1 MTTYLDRIL
10 AAHRETASMDERSLE
25 DLLDSARSGEN
36 PRGFI
41 QALVGGT
48 PDEIAVIAEV
58 KRRSPSRGDLD
69 TGLDPAVVAVQYATG
84 GAACLSVLTDE
95 SFFDGSAGDLRAA
108 RVAVDLPVLRKDFTV
123 DARDVCDARMMGADA
138 VLLIAAALDDR
149 EMADFHALSAELGMD
164 TLVEVHDETELERAL
179 AIGASLVGVNQRDLV
194 TFEVDPGRAARMVP
208 LMPEGV
214 VRVAE
219 SGIKDKTAAV
229 ALKQAGYHALLVG
242 ESLVTAGDRAAAVR
256 ALCQLVGGRTA
267 GDPD

>member
-10 AAHRETASMDERSLE
+10 AAHRETASLDGRLLE
-25 DLLDSARSGEN
+25 DLLDSARSSDV

-41 QALVGGT
+41 QALVGVT

-69 TGLDPAVVAVQYATG
+69 TGLDPAIVAGQYATG

-95 SFFDGSAGDLRAA
+95 SFFGGSAGDLRAA
-108 RVAVDLPVLRKDFTV
+108 RLAVDLPVLRKDFTV
-123 DARDVCDARMMGADA
+123 DARDVCDARIMGADA
-138 VLLIAAALDDR
+138 VLLIVAALDDQ
-149 EMADFHALSAELGMD
+149 EMADFYALSTELGMD
-164 TLVEVHDETELERAL
+164 TLVEVHDESELERAL
-179 AIGASLVGVNQRDLV
+179 VIGASLVGVNQRDLV
-194 TFEVDPGRAARMVP
+194 TFEVDPGRATRMAP
-208 LMPEGV
+208 LIPEGV

-219 SGIKDKTAAV
+219 SGIKDKATAV
-229 ALKQAGYHALLVG
+229 ALKQAGYHAILVG

-256 ALCQLVGGRTA
+256 ALCQSVGDRTA

>member
-10 AAHRETASMDERSLE
+10 AAHRETASLDGRSL
-25 DLLDSARSGEN
+25 DGLLDSARSCEE

-41 QALVGGT
+41 RALVGAT

-69 TGLDPAVVAVQYATG
+69 TGLDPAVMAVQYATG

-95 SFFDGSAGDLRAA
+95 SFFGGSAGDLRAA
-108 RVAVDLPVLRKDFTV
+108 RLAVDLPVLREDFTV
-123 DARDVCDARMMGADA
+123 DARDVCDARIMGADA
-138 VLLIAAALDDR
+138 VLLIVAALDDQ
-149 EMADFHALSAELGMD
+149 EMADFYALSTELGMD
-164 TLVEVHDETELERAL
+164 TLVEVHDESELERAL

-194 TFEVDPGRAARMVP
+194 TFEVDPGRATRMAP
-208 LMPEGV
+208 LIPEGV

-219 SGIKDKTAAV
+219 SGIKDKATAV

-256 ALCQLVGGRTA
+256 ALCQSVGDRTA